1 MSRTCR
7 FAVGAADAV
16 HNAGVTTPERRRRP
30 MPLLKTRM
38 PSGRGS
44 MIQPNVT
51 GDGETPLTPV
61 FWTLVVVV
69 GVLAGLV
76 GIALMRLL
84 FLVEHLAFGV
94 GSDGRGFTAAVE
106 RASGWER
113 ATPLLIAGVVGGIGW
128 YLLRR
133 VTPGMKSEADE
144 VLWTGQGRLSFRRS
158 AGTSV
163 LSEIVIGLGASLGR
177 EAAPK
182 LMGAVA
188 GGLVG
193 EWARLSDAQ
202 RRLLVACGG
211 GAGLAAVYNVP
222 LGGAL
227 FTAEVLVGSVTL
239 PTVLPALACS
249 AVATMTA
256 WLSLSHD
263 AIYPGIPDY
272 PFDGRLLV
280 WAVIAGPVIGVLAA
294 AYIRLIGWISHHAA
308 RGAWVIVAIPVVF
321 AGLAALA
328 VVYPQLYGN
337 GRSIAADA
345 FLGVGAFATVAALA
359 ILKPLVTAL
368 CLGAGASGGL
378 FTPVMCTGAAIGA
391 AGGIAFTH
399 IWPGS
404 PVGAFAMIGAAAM
417 IGAGMQA
424 PLAGLL
430 LVLEL
435 THSGLALMAPMIVA
449 TMIATAVTR
458 RIDGYSI
465 YSARIAGPGPVGPAV
480 APMTVPDNPT
490 SDGSR

>member
-1 MSRTCR
+1 M
-7 FAVGAADAV
+7 
-16 HNAGVTTPERRRRP
+16 HNAGVTASDRQRRP
-30 MPLLKTRM
+30 LPLVKKRM

-51 GDGETPLTPV
+51 NDGDTPLTPR
-61 FWTLVVVV
+61 FWVLVAVV
-69 GVLAGLV
+69 GVVAGLV

-94 GSDGRGFTAAVE
+94 GSDGQGFTAAVE

-113 ATPLLIAGVVGGIGW
+113 ATPVLIAGVIGGVGW

-133 VTPGMKSEADE
+133 FTPGMKSEADE

-227 FTAEVLVGSVTL
+227 FTAEVLIGSVTL

-249 AVATMTA
+249 AVATMVA
-256 WLSLSHD
+256 WVSLGD
-263 AIYPGIPDY
+263 NPVYAGVPDY
-272 PFDGRLLV
+272 PFDVRLLV
-280 WAVIAGPVIGVLAA
+280 WALVAGPVIGVLAA
-294 AYIRLIGWISHHAA
+294 VYIRFIGWISFHGA
-308 RGAWVIVAIPVVF
+308 RGAWIVVAIPVVF

-337 GRSIAADA
+337 GRSIAHDA
-345 FLGVGAFATVAALA
+345 FLGVGSLAVLAALA
-359 ILKPLVTAL
+359 VLKPGVTAL

-391 AGGIAFTH
+391 AGGILFGH
-399 IWPGS
+399 LWPGS
-404 PVGAFAMIGAAAM
+404 PVGAYAMIGAAAM

-430 LVLEL
+430 LVAEL
-435 THSGLALMAPMIVA
+435 THSGLSLMAPMVVA
-449 TMIATAVTR
+449 TVLATAVTR

-465 YSARIAGPGPVGPAV
+465 YSARIAGEAPVAPAV
-480 APMTVPDNPT
+480 APMTSPPA
-490 SDGSR
+490 GGAG